1 MSTIAIYDK
10 VRQGL
15 EALPRLQGLIGF
27 CSEAPIAS
35 VGALSVEDPE
45 GHGAALH
52 DTAAVAHGHGAV

>member
-27 CSEAPIAS
+27 CSEAPNAS
-35 VGALSVEDPE
+35 VGALSVEDAE
-45 GHGAALH
+45 GHGIALH
-52 DTAAVAHGHGAV
+52 ALST